1 MKCHAQLMSLVDA
14 LRLVVR
20 LTDEQYAAATQLIG
34 DMAAERQLIINA
46 DHPIVQE
53 FWDAYAYLN
62 GDDEQA
68 PRLNHSCNDDEIA
81 ISLNH
86 FIEEAAQHRQQVP
99 ALRDLKK
106 VLRTSRLHKFL
117 EVKTVKSRMR
127 QSESQAGS
135 GRPAT
140 VHCWVFKRGA

>member
-1 MKCHAQLMSLVDA
+1 MIEA
-14 LRLVVR
+14 LRHVVT
-20 LTDEQYAAATQLIG
+20 LSDEQYEEAIRFIG

-53 FWDAYAYLN
+53 FWDAFAYLN
-62 GDDEQA
+62 GDDDQA
-68 PRLNHSCNDDEIA
+68 PKLNHSCNSEEIA
-81 ISLNH
+81 VSLNH

-106 VLRTSRLHKFL
+106 VLRSSRRYKFL
-117 EVKTVKSRMR
+117 DVKTVKSRIR
-127 QSESQAGS
+127 QNESSAGS

-140 VHCWVFKRGA
+140 VHCWVFRRGA